1 MSLPVDYQDDAL
13 DTTQNTT
20 RIYDIKKRSD
30 NSVVAQD
37 VYLVDK
43 TAYSQRG
50 TSFGATDINNTNQ
63 AVNNMTIDITSMV
76 VETESL
82 PAVGVENRLYFCTF

>member
-1 MSLPVDYQDDAL
+1 MSLPTNYQDDVL

-20 RIYDIKKRSD
+20 RIYDIKKRSND
-30 NSVVAQD
+30 EVVAQD

-43 TAYSQRG
+43 TAYNQHG
-50 TSFGATDINNTNQ
+50 TTFGATDINNTNE

>member
-1 MSLPVDYQDDAL
+1 MSLPTDYQDDVL

-30 NSVVAQD
+30 DSVVAQD

-43 TAYSQRG
+43 TAYNQRG

-63 AVNNMTIDITSMV
+63 AVNNMTIDVKSMV

>member
-1 MSLPVDYQDDAL
+1 MSLPTNYQDDIL

-20 RIYDIKKRSD
+20 RIYDIKKRSND
-30 NSVVAQD
+30 EVVAQD

-43 TAYSQRG
+43 TAYNQRG
-50 TSFGATDINNTNQ
+50 TTFGATDINNTNE